1 MQKSKPKKIFY
12 LINSLHKG
20 GAERQLLTISPKIG
34 GVIVLLEDEIHYSPL
49 PDVEILIL
57 SNGKPSGAVA
67 KILSAVK
74 SAFRFIKMIRQEK
87 KHHDVM
93 VLSFLE
99 RANIVNLLSSAFT
112 KHKAILSI
120 RINLSIQYKSYP
132 AVRWFFK
139 KFYKYTYAITSNSAG
154 VCEQMISAYQVPEKK
169 VFHVPNC
176 YDVQNIVSLTAQSM
190 GDEKL
195 EKVIQSRSYFIC
207 INRLDHQKNIG
218 FQIELIQ
225 ELKKTFPRI
234 CLIVVGDGLE
244 RNSLLQKAKGIGLSV
259 YNRWD
264 SGKSDSMQTADIIFL
279 GHTHNPYRLC
289 TFSKA
294 LLLTSEYESL
304 PNVVIEALICKTVV
318 VSTDCHFGPREI
330 LSNDNNYSDPHREYG
345 KLTAGILL
353 PLIENT
359 KEDLSMWFNYTS
371 EILQG
376 DITFKDFE
384 SNASE
389 KIKDYQLP
397 TVVNKWESLLH

>member
-1 MQKSKPKKIFY
+1 MESNKPSKIFY

-57 SNGKPSGAVA
+57 SSGKPSGAVA

-99 RANIVNLLSSAFT
+99 RANIVNLFSSAFT
-112 KHKAILSI
+112 KHKAIISI

-132 AVRWFFK
+132 VVRWFFK
-139 KFYKYTYAITSNSAG
+139 KFYKYAYAITSNSAG
-154 VCEQMISAYQVPEKK
+154 VCEQMITTYQVPEKK

-176 YDVQNIVSLTAQSM
+176 YDFQPIVALTAQSR
-190 GDEKL
+190 GDEEL

-225 ELKKTFPRI
+225 ELKKTVPGI
-234 CLIVVGDGLE
+234 CLIVVGDGPE
-244 RNSLLQKAKGIGLSV
+244 RNNLLQKAKGIGLSV

-264 SGKSDSMQTADIIFL
+264 SGKRDSMQTADIIFL
-279 GHTHNPYRLC
+279 GHTHNPYRIC
-289 TFSKA
+289 ANSKA

-304 PNVVIEALICKTVV
+304 PNVVIEGLICKTVV
-318 VSTDCHFGPREI
+318 MATDCQFGPREI
-330 LSNDNNYSDPHREYG
+330 LSDRSNYTDPKREF
-345 KLTAGILL
+345 GIMDCGVLL
-353 PLIENT
+353 PLVDNSSRALPIWLEYAE
-359 KEDLSMWFNYTS
+359 KV
-371 EILQG
+371 LQG
-376 DITFKDFE
+376 DISFQMFQ
-384 SNASE
+384 SASSKKVE
-389 KIKDYQLP
+389 QYQLK
-397 TVVNKWESLLH
+397 TVIKKWEFLLN